1 MTITITAADSAALS
15 ASDTASASATK
26 TETAIN
32 SPSGLTQDGLTRVVL
47 VTGAA
52 KRIGRTIALTL
63 AQRGWDVAVHYGRS
77 EEEALGVVAEI
88 KAMGRRSIALHCD
101 LANETSVK
109 ELLPRVIAAF
119 GSVQCVVNNAS
130 LFEEDSISDVSK
142 LRLDKHMHANLLAP
156 LLLSRALHAA
166 TPDGQQSCVINLLD
180 QKLQNLNPD
189 FLSYTLSKAALQC
202 ATTTLAQA
210 LAPKVRVVG
219 VSPGITMVS
228 GHQTAEDFAQAHQ
241 VTPLGRS
248 STPEDIANTICFVAD
263 MPAITGTTIMVDGGQ
278 HLLPSARDIM
288 FLATSATTK

>member
-1 MTITITAADSAALS
+1 MTNLISGAATNTA
-15 ASDTASASATK
+15 TGEK
-26 TETAIN
+26 
-32 SPSGLTQDGLTRVVL
+32 PRVAL

-63 AQRGWDVAVHYGRS
+63 AQRGWDVAVHYGQS
-77 EEEALGVVAEI
+77 EEDALTLVAEI
-88 KAMGRRSIALHCD
+88 KALGRRSVALQCD
-101 LANETSVK
+101 LANENAVQA
-109 ELLPRVIAAF
+109 LLPRAIAAF
-119 GSVQCVVNNAS
+119 GSVHCVVNNAS
-130 LFEEDSISDVSK
+130 LFEEDQIDSLTQGS
-142 LRLDKHMHANLLAP
+142 LDKHMHANLLAP
-156 LLLSRALHAA
+156 LMLAKALHAA

-228 GHQTAEDFAQAHQ
+228 GHQTAADFAQAHQ

-248 STPEDIANTICFVAD
+248 STPEDIAQTICFVAE
-263 MPAITGTTIMVDGGQ
+263 MPAMTGTTITVDGGQ

-288 FLATSATTK
+288 YVVTADTALPNTLPPL